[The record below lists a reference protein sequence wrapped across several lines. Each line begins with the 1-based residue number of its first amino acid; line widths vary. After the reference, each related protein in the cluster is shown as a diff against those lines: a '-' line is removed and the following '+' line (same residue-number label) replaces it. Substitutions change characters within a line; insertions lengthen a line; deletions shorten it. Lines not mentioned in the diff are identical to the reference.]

1 MLFSATM
8 TEEIDDL
15 IKLSLNKPVRLSADP
30 TMKRP
35 EKLIEE

>member
-8 TEEIDDL
+8 TEEIDEL
-15 IKLSLNKPVRLSADP
+15 MKLSLKNPLRLAADP
-30 TMKRP
+30 SMKRP